1 MPAMAALADLD
12 PALTAVVL
20 TGVLG
25 LLIGSFLALVSV
37 RLPQGEPM
45 VASRS
50 RCRSC
55 GRRLS
60 PLELVPVISWLVQ
73 RGRCR
78 GCGARVSV
86 RYPLMEAAAAGL
98 GVWAMLW
105 SPGWIGFA
113 GAVMAWQLLL
123 IAVID
128 AEHFWLP
135 DLLTWPLAGA
145 GLLAAVLVE
154 PHLLADRAIGAV
166 AGFISLWLIAW
177 VYRRVR
183 GREGL
188 GGGDPRLFAG
198 IGAWVGWMALPTVL
212 VWACLAGFAVVAA
225 MLAARR
231 EAGLGARLPFG
242 TFLAIGAWLAWL
254 FGPLGRGGL

>member
-1 MPAMAALADLD
+1 MLPSPGPDLLSLQ
-12 PALTAVVL
+12 PLIQ
-20 TGVLG
+20 GGLG

-37 RLPQGEPM
+37 RLPASEPI

-50 RCRSC
+50 VCRSC
-55 GRRLS
+55 SRRLS
-60 PLELVPVISWLVQ
+60 PLEMVPVLSWLLQ

-78 GCGARVSV
+78 GCGAAVSL
-86 RYPLMEAAAAGL
+86 RYPLIELAAAGL
-98 GVWAMLW
+98 GVWAALW
-105 SPGWIGFA
+105 APGWA
-113 GAVMAWQLLL
+113 GAAAAIMAWQLLL
-123 IAVID
+123 IAVVD

-135 DLLTWPLAGA
+135 DGLTLPLVAT
-145 GLLAAVLVE
+145 GLIAAATLE
-154 PHLLADRAIGAV
+154 PHLLTERAIGAA
-166 AGFISLWLIAW
+166 AGFVSLWLVAR

-198 IGAWVGWMALPTVL
+198 IGAWVGWIALPTVL
-212 VWACLAGFAVVAA
+212 VWACLAGFAVIAA
-225 MLAARR
+225 MLAGGRRARMS
-231 EAGLGARLPFG
+231 ARLPFG